1 MTDAQNHTA
10 PDDGD
15 DPILGPVQ
23 RFRTPTVWM
32 LGIIML
38 SIVSVFIIGLFIL
51 VVYAVDMKSFDSV
64 AIVAIISPVLTA
76 IGTVA
81 AGVFGYSLG
90 SEGAA
95 DAQKTASQAQQVANL
110 ATQEAAEA
118 NQEAKDAT
126 KEAQEAATKID
137 AAVPLVRT
145 VERILNQQA
154 LVQGKPTASGKYE
167 ISLDD
172 LRTITE
178 EGREVSRK
186 LGI

>member
-1 MTDAQNHTA
+1 MKKR
-10 PDDGD
+10 GLL
-15 DPILGPVQ
+15 ILIGAIAIIAIM
-23 RFRTPTVWM
+23 R
-32 LGIIML
+32 IIMFATVL
-38 SIVSVFIIGLFIL
+38 LFLGGLYMLLKAPQLLTENGKIDGTTL
-51 VVYAVDMKSFDSV
+51 VAV
-64 AIVAIISPVLTA
+64 ITPVLTA

-95 DAQKTASQAQQVANL
+95 EAQKTASQAQQVANT

-126 KEAQEAATKID
+126 KEAQEAATKTD

>member
-1 MTDAQNHTA
+1 MTDAQNHPPA
-10 PDDGD
+10 DGEE
-15 DPILGPVQ
+15 PEKGLVPKFGSS
-23 RFRTPTVWM
+23 TVWM

-38 SIVSVFIIGLFIL
+38 SIVFVFIGGLLIL
-51 VVYAVDMKSFDSV
+51 VLTVGIEKIDSV

-95 DAQKTASQAQQVANL
+95 EAQKTASQAQQIAFT
-110 ATQEAAEA
+110 ATEEAAEA

-126 KEAQEAATKID
+126 KKAQEAATKID

>member
-1 MTDAQNHTA
+1 MTDAQPPPA
-10 PDDGD
+10 PEQPKKG
-15 DPILGPVQ
+15 LVQ
-23 RFRTPTVWM
+23 RFGSSTVWM
-32 LGIIML
+32 LLIIMS
-38 SIVSVFIIGLFIL
+38 SIVFVFIGGLL
-51 VVYAVDMKSFDSV
+51 VLVLNAVDMESFDSV

-95 DAQKTASQAQQVANL
+95 EAQKTASQAQQVANT
-110 ATQEAAEA
+110 ATQEAAV
-118 NQEAKDAT
+118 AK
-126 KEAQEAATKID
+126 QEAAAKID

-154 LVQGKPTASGKYE
+154 LVDGVATTSGKFE

-172 LRTITE
+172 LKTITA
-178 EGREVSRK
+178 EGAAVSRK

>member
-1 MTDAQNHTA
+1 MTDAQNHPPA
-10 PDDGD
+10 DGEE
-15 DPILGPVQ
+15 PEKGLVPKFGSS
-23 RFRTPTVWM
+23 TVWM

-38 SIVSVFIIGLFIL
+38 SIVFVFIGGLLIL
-51 VVYAVDMKSFDSV
+51 VLTVGIEKIDSV

-95 DAQKTASQAQQVANL
+95 DAQKAASQAEQVANI
-110 ATQEAAEA
+110 ATQEAAIA
-118 NQEAKDAT
+118 NQEA
-126 KEAQEAATKID
+126 AAKID

-154 LVQGKPTASGKYE
+154 LVDGKATASGKYE

-172 LRTITE
+172 LKTITE

-186 LGI
+186 LRI

>member
-1 MTDAQNHTA
+1 MTDAQN
-10 PDDGD
+10 PPSPEQPEKGLV
-15 DPILGPVQ
+15 P
-23 RFRTPTVWM
+23 RFGSPTVWM

-38 SIVSVFIIGLFIL
+38 ATVLVFLVGLFFLLISPQL
-51 VVYAVDMKSFDSV
+51 STVDGKISGTT
-64 AIVAIISPVLTA
+64 IVAIITPVLTA
-76 IGTVA
+76 IGTIS

-95 DAQKTASQAQQVANL
+95 EAQKTASQAQQVANT
-110 ATQEAAEA
+110 ATQEAAI
-118 NQEAKDAT
+118 AK
-126 KEAQEAATKID
+126 QEAAAKID

-154 LVQGKPTASGKYE
+154 LVQGNPTTSGKYE

-172 LRTITE
+172 LTTITE
-178 EGREVSRK
+178 EGKEVSRK